1 MGQSLWSVKMR
12 AARGKRHELGGTHI
26 SGAER
31 IVTETEIEQMTNSLI
46 RRALSHS
53 KGVADFIQVSLER
66 VKAEEIDFIAP
77 LPVYT
82 SNTTTMEESRA
93 EVVVKLQG
101 IGIEKEKA
109 EKLLSLMPSASG
121 MRGAMIVDVHRL
133 ERIDGYGERG
143 VRLTGMDYVENGFSY
158 LPLEL
163 QTNTNFCE
171 ALALASK
178 AQHAPGIVAEI
189 CISDDPDYTTG
200 YVAWNEGYLRISH
213 MKKIGDPNGGRI
225 FIFDSNKAKLE
236 ECIAYLQ
243 EQKVLLRH
251 PIVFREE

>member
-1 MGQSLWSVKMR
+1 MEKSLWSVKMR
-12 AARGKRHELGGTHI
+12 AAKEKRHELGGTHI

-31 IVTETEIEQMTNSLI
+31 IVTEAEIEKMTNFLI

-53 KGVADFIQVSLER
+53 KGKPDFIQVSLER
-66 VKAEEIDFIAP
+66 IKAKEVDYLTP

-82 SNTTTMEESRA
+82 STTKTMEESRA
-93 EVVVKLQG
+93 EVVAKLQE
-101 IGIEKEKA
+101 IGIDKEKA
-109 EKLLSLMPSASG
+109 ARLLAMMPSAAR
-121 MRGAMIVDVHRL
+121 MRGAIIVDVHRL

-143 VRLTGMDYVENGFSY
+143 IRLTGMDYAEDDFSY
-158 LPLEL
+158 LPNEL
-163 QTNTNFCE
+163 QTNTNFRE

-178 AQHAPGIVAEI
+178 AQQAPGMVAEI

-213 MKKIGDPNGGRI
+213 MKKSGDPNGGRI
-225 FIFDSNKAKLE
+225 FIFDSHKAKIE

-243 EQKVLLRH
+243 EQKVLLLH
-251 PIVFREE
+251 PIVFQEE